1 MTNQQVEVN
10 VNMNSGVSN
19 NPKDEGK
26 IKSYTSVKKESSIR
40 IDKEIQLRLKAL
52 RHVTGHNSINS
63 LIYDLLDTYL
73 EVKLT
78 KEEYDNYNTFL
89 NVFKMMK

>member
-10 VNMNSGVSN
+10 VNMNNG
-19 NPKDEGK
+19 NPTTNKERKYTKDK
-26 IKSYTSVKKESSIR
+26 IESSIR
-40 IDKEIQLRLKAL
+40 IDKELQLRLKAL
-52 RHVTGHNSINS
+52 RHVTGSNSINS
-63 LIYDLLDTYL
+63 LIYNMVDNYL

-78 KEEYDNYNTFL
+78 RDQYDNYNRFL